1 MIMAPA
7 SVAGVYHEP
16 MPPDR
21 VHERRRAIGDRIRTA
36 RLHANL
42 TLEAVSLR
50 TGIRIATLSEIEQG
64 HRAALIDTLIRVAD
78 GIGVRLSQFVREDD
92 EE

>member
-1 MIMAPA
+1 
-7 SVAGVYHEP
+7 

-21 VHERRRAIGDRIRTA
+21 VLERRRAIGDRIREA

-50 TGIRIATLSEIEQG
+50 TEIRIATLSEIEHG
-64 HRAALIDTLIRVAD
+64 HRAALIDTLIRIAD

-92 EE
+92 E

>member
-1 MIMAPA
+1 
-7 SVAGVYHEP
+7 

-21 VHERRRAIGDRIRTA
+21 VHRRRRAIGDRIRAA
-36 RLHANL
+36 RLHAGL

-64 HRAALIDTLIRVAD
+64 HRAALIDTLIRIAD